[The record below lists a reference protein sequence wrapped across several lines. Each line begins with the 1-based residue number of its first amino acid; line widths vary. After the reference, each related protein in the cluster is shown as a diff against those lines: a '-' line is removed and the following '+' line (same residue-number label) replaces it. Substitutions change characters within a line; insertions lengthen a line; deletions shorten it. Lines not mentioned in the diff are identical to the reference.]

1 LKLLELTILTTSY
14 YFPIILT
21 ENIGLSEFMARVL
34 TGCNATSYMISSAL
48 CFWMIE
54 RFGRRQLM
62 LGGLGLQCL
71 AYVMVSIAVG
81 SQSTAPFEWGAV
93 AITFLF
99 FYYAAFGCTWGMV
112 PWVYQAEI
120 NSLAMRTIGSASA
133 TSTNWLFGFVCTQFT
148 PTGIRNIGFRF
159 YISKYLDL
167 SLTYF
172 SRLTMRSLRHIQP
185 SLRSN
190 RILPLP

>member
-1 LKLLELTILTTSY
+1 
-14 YFPIILT
+14 
-21 ENIGLSEFMARVL
+21 
-34 TGCNATSYMISSAL
+34 MISSAL

-93 AITFLF
+93 AITF

-172 SRLTMRSLRHIQP
+172 SRLTMRSLRRIQP